1 GFTRTLVAAKA
12 QRASTKTIGDIFVQM
27 LLTLA
32 MPPTTAD
39 RVLNGPTSE
48 VWIYPWLADLK
59 ARGVVYHLDAEVT
72 AIDYQRGAIRG
83 VTVVKNGRVTR
94 AEGDYYI
101 AAIPVERMA
110 TLATASMRTA
120 DPSLAALSELSEYVE
135 WMNGIQFYLT
145 KDLPLVHGHSIYI
158 DTPWA
163 LTSLSQPQFWPS
175 YPIIDRG
182 DGEVRGILS
191 VCVS

>member
-1 GFTRTLVAAKA
+1 MNASERPFAYRQFYANGFTRSLVAAKA

-27 LLTLA
+27 LLTVA

-39 RVLNGPTSE
+39 RVLNGPTNE
-48 VWIYPWLADLK
+48 VWIEPWLDHLR

-83 VTVVKNGRVTR
+83 VVVVRNGRTTR
-94 AEGDYYI
+94 VEGDYHI
-101 AAIPVERMA
+101 GAIPVERMA
-110 TLATASMRTA
+110 NLATTSMRAA
-120 DPSLAALSELSEYVE
+120 DPGLAALSELSEYVE

-145 KDLPLVHGHSIYI
+145 QDIPLVHGHSIYI

-163 LTSLSQPQFWPS
+163 LTSVSQPQFWPT
-175 YPIIDRG
+175 IR
-182 DGEVRGILS
+182 
-191 VCVS
+191 